1 MGNDFDEALAQIIE
15 EKARVLADF
24 SLPEKVC
31 CGSEEIR
38 KRLWSWCRNFYGILS
53 DYSLLAILV
62 KEIEIIEDKVI
73 LNDFLEAKKQ
83 ICHTGQ
89 PLFLCPFGEPQGSS
103 YRIMAP
109 LNKEPNYND
118 SLRNLLDKIDHECKV
133 SKKSRF
139 PKIVF
144 IDDFL
149 NSGGQFRRILNSW
162 RAIDTGVATKQN
174 IDSRA
179 CDNLFLSPKQFRTLQ
194 QCSLVFFF
202 YVCTEGKRLELESE
216 LRDIFPTCQIIIH
229 RTIPENGIFGTKKD
243 VECITSR
250 SETYLSGKSIFG
262 GKKGKDVF
270 ELYHVCR
277 EAGLQLLRTNEPAWT
292 QNNIE
297 DRCLGY
303 GNSPRLYIGQNN
315 IPTLTL
321 TALWQSGPVN
331 IDGKSFLWQ
340 EFLPRRKKIT
350 IDPEDPKKTVKPI
363 IRLGE
368 RGDHSSCPLEIHIIG
383 DLEALPQNDTITTP
397 GACGY
402 LSKYF
407 DPVATG
413 TLKADIKILS
423 RNLYAKFNNHLKW
436 ILPEHDLGT
445 EQKIDVSISRIQLLP
460 FDARTIFSAAI
471 KINADNMLA
480 DQMCPL
486 LKQAREVD
494 YKLKKKKD
502 GFLRLQGQDDV
513 KYSVSDFL
521 SCIFGAAQLKM
532 LKQNFY
538 LMYFMRLDG
547 NSPSCSALELNPEM
561 FRSLTLNS
569 ADHFNI
575 TDFQAA
581 AAAVSDKIGAFIAS
595 SAPIND
601 SGLLQKEVAEVYCFL
616 EMLNRR
622 CLSLMQMKKFSPMG
636 LTPRDE
642 ETLGKDKFFFL
653 NAYSTNLHVKQ
664 YMSLLRSRIEAE

>member
-1 MGNDFDEALAQIIE
+1 MSNDFDGALGQIIE

-38 KRLWSWCRNFYGILS
+38 RRLWGWCGNFRGLLG
-53 DYSLLAILV
+53 DYALLAMLV

-83 ICHTGQ
+83 FFRPNQ
-89 PLFLCPFGEPQGSS
+89 PLFFCPFGEPQGSS

-118 SLRNLLDKIDHECKV
+118 SLRNLLDKIDHEHKGPDKC
-133 SKKSRF
+133 RF
-139 PKIVF
+139 PEIVF

-162 RAIDTGVATKQN
+162 RGIDTGSAERRY
-174 IDSRA
+174 IDSRV
-179 CDNLFLSPKQFRTLQ
+179 CDNLFLSPNQFKTLQ

-202 YVCTEGKRLELESE
+202 YVCTEGKRLELESV

-229 RTIPENGIFGTKKD
+229 KTIPENGIFGTRED
-243 VECITSR
+243 VECIMNR

-277 EAGLQLLRTNEPAWT
+277 EAGLQLLRANEPGWT

-315 IPTLTL
+315 IPTFTL

-331 IDGKSFLWQ
+331 IDGKKFHWQ

-350 IDPEDPKKTVKPI
+350 SGPEDPRKPIKPI

-368 RGDHSSCPLEIHIIG
+368 RGNHSSCPLEIHIIG
-383 DLEALPQNDTITTP
+383 DLETLPQNDTITTP
-397 GACGY
+397 GSCGY

-407 DPVATG
+407 DPVAAD
-413 TLKADIKILS
+413 TLLTDLKILKP
-423 RNLYAKFNNHLKW
+423 NIYAKFNNHLKW
-436 ILPEHDLGT
+436 SSPENDFVS
-445 EQKIDVSISRIQLLP
+445 EQRMDVSVSRIQLLP
-460 FDARTIFSAAI
+460 FDARTVFSADI
-471 KINADNMLA
+471 KVNADNVLA
-480 DQMCPL
+480 DQVYPL
-486 LKQAREVD
+486 LKQAREID
-494 YKLKKKKD
+494 YKPKKKKD
-502 GFLRLQGQDDV
+502 GFLRLQGRNDV
-513 KYSVSDFL
+513 KYSVAELL
-521 SCIFGAAQLKM
+521 SCIFGAARLKM
-532 LKQNFY
+532 LRQNFF
-538 LMYFMRLDG
+538 LMYFMRLDS
-547 NSPSCSALELNPEM
+547 NSPSCGALELNSEL

-569 ADHFNI
+569 ADRFNI
-575 TDFQAA
+575 ADFQAA
-581 AAAVSDKIGAFIAS
+581 AAAVSDKTGAFIAS

-622 CLSLMQMKKFSPMG
+622 CLFLMQMKKFSPRD
-636 LTPRDE
+636 LTSRDE
-642 ETLGKDKFFFL
+642 ETLEKDKFFFL
-653 NAYSTNLHVKQ
+653 NAHSTNLHVKQ
-664 YMSLLRSRIEAE
+664 YMSLLRSRIEEE